1 MDRGEA
7 TARPEVSVVVT
18 LAERHDDMR
27 LLYTLYASE
36 LERLGKSFEFL
47 FVVAGDFDRA
57 TTDIGE
63 LKSEDD
69 RVRLI
74 RLPGRLGEAGALMEG
89 LRSARGDTVLTLA
102 SYFQVEP
109 RDLEKV
115 FAAYER
121 GNDLVVTRRYPR
133 KDHFANRLQSVVYH
147 FLIRVFTG
155 ARFRDITCGLRLIN
169 RKIAPRLVLYGDL
182 HRFIPVFALARGIKV
197 EEVRVAQRDEDTR
210 VRLVTPGVYLR
221 RMLDIMTVF
230 FLVKFTRKPL
240 RFFGLLGASL
250 FLPGFFITAYLGVMR
265 LMGSTGLADRPLLLL
280 GILLMVFGVQVF
292 SMGLVGELIIF
303 SHVKDMEDYAV
314 EERIE

>member
-1 MDRGEA
+1 
-7 TARPEVSVVVT
+7 
-18 LAERHDDMR
+18 
-27 LLYTLYASE
+27 
-36 LERLGKSFEFL
+36 
-47 FVVAGDFDRA
+47 
-57 TTDIGE
+57 
-63 LKSEDD
+63 
-69 RVRLI
+69 
-74 RLPGRLGEAGALMEG
+74 
-89 LRSARGDTVLTLA
+89 
-102 SYFQVEP
+102 
-109 RDLEKV
+109 
-115 FAAYER
+115 
-121 GNDLVVTRRYPR
+121 
-133 KDHFANRLQSVVYH
+133 
-147 FLIRVFTG
+147 
-155 ARFRDITCGLRLIN
+155 
-169 RKIAPRLVLYGDL
+169 
-182 HRFIPVFALARGIKV
+182 
-197 EEVRVAQRDEDTR
+197 

>member
-1 MDRGEA
+1 MGEA
-7 TARPEVSVVVT
+7 TGKPEVSVVVT
-18 LAERHDDMR
+18 VAERHDDMR
-27 LLYTLYASE
+27 LLYKLYASE

-47 FVVAGDFDRA
+47 FVVAGDFERA
-57 TTDIGE
+57 TADIGE
-63 LKSEDD
+63 LKHEDD

-89 LRSARGDTVLTLA
+89 FRSARADTVLTLA
-102 SYFQVEP
+102 SYVQVEP

-121 GNDLVVTRRYPR
+121 GSDLVVTRRYPR

-147 FLIRVFTG
+147 LVIRVLTG

-169 RKIAPRLVLYGDL
+169 KRITSRLVLYGDL
-182 HRFIPVFALARGIKV
+182 HRFIPVFALARGIRV
-197 EEVRVAQRDEDTR
+197 EEVKVAQREEDTR
-210 VRLVTPGVYLR
+210 VRLVTPGTYLR
-221 RMLDIMTVF
+221 RILDIVTIF

-240 RFFGLLGASL
+240 RFFGLVGFSL
-250 FLPGFFITAYLGVMR
+250 FLPGLLLTVYLGAMR
-265 LMGSTGLADRPLLLL
+265 LVGATGLADRPLLLL

-303 SHVKDMEDYAV
+303 SHVKDMEDYVV